1 MTTPIKISELPEWS
15 GDTSMCL
22 HVSNSG
28 QSQKLAISD
37 LASFGSG
44 GSGLVTGDIVLRPTG
59 VYPGLLEADGAVYDV
74 SAHPG
79 LFDVLSERLDS
90 KYQIYGM
97 EFLKRVTLEGF
108 DPAVAV
114 VDACFFGERIAA
126 VSADGL
132 AGVFN
137 LDGSL
142 ASNTIDLGTGGSSLD
157 KFYKVFATA
166 NMVYF
171 KNNSTSRL
179 YAYDK
184 IAGDIV
190 DVGNIIVSRDYV
202 PVSVSLTEDLFLTTP
217 GSGRLGVSIF
227 NVDQLTFTQFD
238 KITEDLGI
246 GALFIKWDSEVWTQK
261 ETGSRDFCKV
271 IDLLTTPRLADE
283 VVANPV
289 PGVGVT
295 AYTGASDYIYFQIE
309 LNGVNWRLDTAN
321 NTFEAVAEYH
331 ESSGYTR
338 LLPYVNAAVRS
349 DTSLDDPGAV
359 ALSLISY
366 DFCESWQQLPDFSG
380 SRIVSLSDTYALQAG
395 KMTAAGAPDGSSGN
409 VQLCRLQLNDSQKF
423 RVPNLTSSI
432 TGFSYYIKA

>member
-1 MTTPIKISELPEWS
+1 MTTPIKISELPAWE

-28 QSQKLAISD
+28 HSQKLAVSD
-37 LASFGSG
+37 IASLGTA
-44 GSGLVTGDIVLRPTG
+44 GSGLVTGDIVLRPDG
-59 VYPGLLEADGAVYDV
+59 VYPGLLKADGAVYDV
-74 SAHPG
+74 IAHPG

-90 KYQIYGM
+90 KYQIYGL
-97 EFLKRVTLEGF
+97 EYLSRITLEGL
-108 DPAVAV
+108 DSSKAI
-114 VDACFFGERIAA
+114 VDACFFGDRIAA
-126 VSADGL
+126 VSADGT

-142 ASNTIDLGTGGSSLD
+142 ASNSVDLGVGGSSLD

-166 NMVYF
+166 NSVYF
-171 KNNSTSRL
+171 KNNSTSQL

-184 IAGDIV
+184 IAGAV
-190 DVGNIIVSRDYV
+190 VEVGNIVVSRDYV
-202 PVSVSLTEDLFLTTP
+202 PVSVSLTEDVFLTTP

-227 NVDQLTFTQFD
+227 NVDQLAFTQLD
-238 KITEDLGI
+238 KITEDLGA
-246 GALFIKWDSEVWTQK
+246 GALFIKWNSEVWTQK

-295 AYTGASDYIYFQIE
+295 AYTGVSDYIYFQIE

-338 LLPYVNAAVRS
+338 LLPYLNAAVRS

-395 KMTAAGAPDGSSGN
+395 KMTTAGAPDGSSGN
-409 VQLCRLQLNDSQKF
+409 VQISRLLLNDSQKF
-423 RVPNLTSSI
+423 RVPSLTSSV

>member
-22 HVSNSG
+22 HVSNFG

-166 NMVYF
+166 NTVYF
-171 KNNSTSRL
+171 KNNSTSQL

-184 IAGDIV
+184 VAGAIV
-190 DVGNIIVSRDYV
+190 DVGNMVVSRDYV
-202 PVSVSLTEDLFLTTP
+202 PISVSLTEDVLLTTP
-217 GSGRLGVSIF
+217 GSGRLGVSVF
-227 NVDQLTFTQFD
+227 NVEQLAFTQLD
-238 KITEDLGI
+238 KVTEDLGI
-246 GALFIKWDSEVWTQK
+246 GALFIRWNGEVWTQK
-261 ETGSRDFCKV
+261 ETGNRDICKV
-271 IDLLTTPRLADE
+271 LDLLTTPRLADE
-283 VVANPV
+283 VVLNPV

-295 AYTGASDYIYFQIE
+295 AYTGASDYFYFQIE
-309 LNGVNWRLDTAN
+309 MNGVNWKLDTTN
-321 NTFEAVAEYH
+321 NRFEAVSQFH

-338 LLPYVNAAVRS
+338 LTPYLNAAVRS
-349 DTSLDDPGAV
+349 DTSLDDPDAV

-395 KMTAAGAPDGSSGN
+395 KMTTAGAPDGSPGN
-409 VQLCRLQLNDSQKF
+409 VQLCRLQLNDSQRF
-423 RVPNLTSSI
+423 RLPNLTSNI

>member
-1 MTTPIKISELPEWS
+1 MTTPIKISELPQWE

-37 LASFGSG
+37 LAGFGTG

-59 VYPGLLEADGAVYDV
+59 VYPGLLKADGAVYDV
-74 SAHPG
+74 SEHPG

-90 KYQIYGM
+90 KYQIYGV
-97 EFLKRVTLEGF
+97 EFLKRIALQGF
-108 DPAVAV
+108 DPAVAI
-114 VDACFFGERIAA
+114 VDACFFGEKIAA
-126 VSADGL
+126 VSADGT

-142 ASNTIDLGTGGSSLD
+142 ASNTVDLGTGGSSLD

-166 NMVYF
+166 NAVYF
-171 KNNSTSRL
+171 KNNSTSQL
-179 YAYDK
+179 YVFDK
-184 IAGDIV
+184 IAGAIV
-190 DVGNIIVSRDYV
+190 DVGNMVVSRDYV
-202 PVSVSLTEDLFLTTP
+202 PVSVSLTEDAFLTIP

-227 NVDQLTFTQFD
+227 NVDQMAFTQLD
-238 KITEDLGI
+238 KVTEDLGI
-246 GALFIKWDSEVWTQK
+246 GALFIQWNGGVWTQR
-261 ETGSRDFCKV
+261 ETGNRDFCK
-271 IDLLTTPRLADE
+271 ILDLLTTPRLADE
-283 VVANPV
+283 AVLNPV

-295 AYTGASDYIYFQIE
+295 SYAGSSDYIYFQIE
-309 LNGVNWRLDTAN
+309 VNGVNWKLDTAN
-321 NTFEAVAEYH
+321 NKFEAVAEYH

-338 LLPYVNAAVRS
+338 LLPFLNAAVRS
-349 DTSLDDPGAV
+349 DTSLDDPDAV

-409 VQLCRLQLNDSQKF
+409 VQLCRLQLNDSQRF
-423 RVPNLTSSI
+423 RLPNLTSNI

>member
-1 MTTPIKISELPEWS
+1 MTTPIKISELPAWE

-44 GSGLVTGDIVLRPTG
+44 GSGLVTGDIVLRPAG
-59 VYPGLLEADGAVYDV
+59 VYPGLLKADGAVYNV

-79 LFDVLSERLDS
+79 LFEVLSERLDS
-90 KYQIYGM
+90 KYQIYG
-97 EFLKRVTLEGF
+97 LQYLSRITLEGL
-108 DPAVAV
+108 DSSKAI

-132 AGVFN
+132 AGVFD
-137 LDGSL
+137 LSGSL
-142 ASNTIDLGTGGSSLD
+142 VSNTIDIGIGGSPSD
-157 KFYKVFATA
+157 IFYKVFATR
-166 NMVYF
+166 NTIYF
-171 KNNSTSRL
+171 KNNLTSRL
-179 YAYDK
+179 YALDEL
-184 IAGDIV
+184 AGQIIEI
-190 DVGNIIVSRDYV
+190 GNIAVSRDYV
-202 PVSVSLTEDLFLTTP
+202 PVSLSATEDVFLTTP

-227 NVDQLTFTQFD
+227 NVDQMAFTQID
-238 KITEDLGI
+238 KVTEDLGV
-246 GALFIKWDSEVWTQK
+246 GALFIQWGGGVWTQR
-261 ETGSRDFCKV
+261 ETGNRDFCK
-271 IDLLTTPRLADE
+271 ILDLLTTPRLADE
-283 VVANPV
+283 AILNPV

-295 AYTGASDYIYFQIE
+295 SYAGSSDYIYFQIE
-309 LNGVNWRLDTAN
+309 VNGVNWRLDTAN
-321 NTFEAVAEYH
+321 NTFEAVANFH

-338 LLPYVNAAVRS
+338 LTPFLNATVRS
-349 DTSLDDPGAV
+349 DTSLDDPDAV

-395 KMTAAGAPDGSSGN
+395 KMTTAGAPDGSSGN
-409 VQLCRLQLNDSQKF
+409 VQISRLLLNDSQKF
-423 RVPNLTSSI
+423 RVPSLTSSV